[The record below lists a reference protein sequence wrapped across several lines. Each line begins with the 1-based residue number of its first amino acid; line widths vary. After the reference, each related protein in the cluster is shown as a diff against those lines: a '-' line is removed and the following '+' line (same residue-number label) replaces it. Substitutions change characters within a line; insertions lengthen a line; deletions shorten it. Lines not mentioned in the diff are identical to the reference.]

1 MKTILVPI
9 DFSKYSENALKV
21 AADIAKKQD
30 CEILALHMLEIADTL
45 LTKAEGNT
53 QRELLFFI
61 QLAEKRFDELLN
73 KEYLKG
79 VRVTPIVKHFK
90 IFNEVN
96 DVVDEHNADL
106 IIMGSHGSSGIKEL
120 FVGSNTEKVVR
131 SSNIP
136 VLVVKEEITG
146 PIFDKIVFASN
157 FELENINA
165 LKNVQQFASNFN
177 SNLQLVYINT
187 PGDNFKNSQEINN
200 QLQSFLSKTES
211 PVDLSNVKVY
221 NDYSIEKGILNA
233 SEELDATLIAIPT
246 HGRKGLAHFFNGSIS
261 EDIANHSNLSVLTF
275 KI

>member
-136 VLVVKEEITG
+136 VLVVKEEVTG
-146 PIFDKIVFASN
+146 PLFDKIVFASN

>member
-146 PIFDKIVFASN
+146 PLFDKIVFASN